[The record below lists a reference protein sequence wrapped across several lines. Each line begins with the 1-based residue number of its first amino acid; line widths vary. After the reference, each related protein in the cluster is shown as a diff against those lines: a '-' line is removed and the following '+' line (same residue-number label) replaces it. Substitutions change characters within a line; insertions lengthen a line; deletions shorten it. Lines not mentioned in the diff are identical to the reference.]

1 MSDAAVASELKA
13 DDNPQSTSQLDRYA
27 LHFAPDSRRF
37 LKILLI
43 AFSLAAF
50 VYGFML
56 RVTYSSIDDA
66 IRSANVVEDTLRTI
80 PNFAIGPRGAKNGL
94 ELAGN
99 RLDQAAAFEVLKAW
113 GVYGR
118 SIQLSQLLKGEKS
131 VVEERAVLDAMIDCN
146 QPVAGKGAFTVELIR
161 CVLSKFGGGKETGI
175 QQNCLWR
182 EVERVLVGYPSSG
195 VDFEKKTAERVTAG
209 EGSVTCDE
217 PNDKNT
223 FHYIFDWFGDS
234 RDDAAA
240 LRDLLLT
247 TRLLAYPVQ
256 MKDAPDAAGHKVPS
270 WWLINPI
277 RIRLLAEI
285 LSRVQSNKEVRAARS
300 WLVLWRG
307 PEQFLLLFTGVGL
320 LLLMVDRTLA
330 RYKLRWEAD
339 QVLSELDKRFKEIQ
353 SEHREVIARSKAAK
367 DLASALEARAADGV
381 MSAFIPLKL
390 PSAAAK
396 TIPLVEQSNATPA
409 QPHGSELTIGSV
421 IALISNE
428 IKQLI
433 RVLKAQLYSAAR
445 VLDNH
450 RNGAGVRADSVVL
463 YMAEKAVRRIVLR
476 PRSPELFRQT
486 CDAINAEVERSG
498 WVLRYAARALPAIG
512 FIGTVR
518 GIMVAL
524 PAAQNLFGTSGPAQ
538 IAALNGVIEPLG
550 LAFATTL
557 IALVAGLITGLYG
570 DWEVAQEQVLLS
582 RIEEA
587 LIDRIDPAEE

>member
-1 MSDAAVASELKA
+1 MSDAAVVSELKA
-13 DDNPQSTSQLDRYA
+13 DDNAQSTSHLDRYV

-37 LKILLI
+37 LKILVI
-43 AFSLAAF
+43 SFCLAAF
-50 VYGFML
+50 VYGIML

-80 PNFAIGPRGAKNGL
+80 PNFPIGPRRAKSGL

-99 RLDQAAAFEVLKAW
+99 KLDQAAAFEVLKAW

-131 VVEERAVLDAMIDCN
+131 VVEEKSILDAMIDCN
-146 QPVAGKGAFTVELIR
+146 QPVAGKGTFPLKLIR
-161 CVLSKFGGGKETGI
+161 CLLSKFGGGKETGL

-182 EVERVLVGYPSSG
+182 EVERVLVGYSSSG
-195 VDFEKKTAERVTAG
+195 ADFEKKTAERVTAG
-209 EGSVTCDE
+209 EGSVTCDKH
-217 PNDKNT
+217 NDKIT
-223 FHYIFDWFGDS
+223 FRYIFDWFGES

-247 TRLLAYPVQ
+247 TRLLAFPVQ

-285 LSRVQSNKEVRAARS
+285 LSRVQSNEEVRAARS

-339 QVLSELDKRFKEIQ
+339 RVLSELDKRFEEIQ

-390 PSAAAK
+390 PSAAQ

-409 QPHGSELTIGSV
+409 QPHGSELAIGSV
-421 IALISNE
+421 IAVISNE
-428 IKQLI
+428 IRQLI
-433 RVLKAQLYSAAR
+433 RALKSVLSRAAR
-445 VLDNH
+445 LLNNH

-463 YMAEKAVRRIVLR
+463 YMAEKAVRRIVIR

-524 PAAQNLFGTSGPAQ
+524 PAAQNLFGTSGTAQ